1 MKKPMSVLV
10 AGLFLITSLWIGN
23 VLEGAQA
30 EASSVTLEVLNPR
43 AEFEPAPNLAI
54 APRVTDLAGKKIGLY
69 WNGKPDGNLFFDR
82 VQELLQKK
90 FPNITVLRF
99 SGAFD
104 LGDPLAAKIAK
115 EVDTFVYGVGD

>member
-1 MKKPMSVLV
+1 MKKPMSGLV
-10 AGLFLITSLWIGN
+10 VGLFLIAGLWIGN
-23 VLEGAQA
+23 VWEVAPA
-30 EASSVTLEVLNPR
+30 EASSVSLEVLNPR
-43 AEFEPAPNLAI
+43 AEFEPPPNLAI

-90 FPNITVLRF
+90 FPTITVLRH
-99 SGAFD
+99 SGGFD
-104 LGDPLAAKIAK
+104 LGDELAAKIAK